1 MPSKNFPLILVTT
14 WFRFSHV
21 EEIMKM
27 KKLNVSLA
35 ILVTAVMAGN
45 AQTTVNT
52 EPVGYVT
59 VKIIAGTGTAK
70 KLSYISLPLLEKD
83 LPITGKTRG
92 TLTGVTSTTLTDS
105 TAGWTAGALSA
116 PATPYLIAITSGTAV
131 GRIFH
136 IASNAT
142 TGGAVGASA
151 SANTATSVTISTLD
165 TGSGISD
172 LVAAGVAVGDSY
184 EIYGCDTLSSA
195 LGSPSTT
202 GIVSG
207 SSPSA
212 ADSVVIVV
220 NGAAST
226 YFHNGSRWT
235 RVFAGNPDASN
246 VPLLPNYGFSY
257 SRLGSSDINLIPI
270 GTVPTLA
277 RKVQIKNAGLT
288 LLSTYFPADTTLAS
302 LGLQN
307 TAGWTS
313 NASSALAD
321 KVVLVSSTGSAST
334 YWYSG
339 TGWKRVFAGSPPA
352 DSTVIP
358 AGAMVY
364 INKVGTAAG
373 FSTFTQALPY
383 AL

>member
-1 MPSKNFPLILVTT
+1 MN
-14 WFRFSHV
+14 
-21 EEIMKM
+21 M
-27 KKLNVSLA
+27 KKLNVTLA
-35 ILVTAVMAGN
+35 ILVAAVMAGN
-45 AQTTVNT
+45 AQTVNS

-105 TAGWTAGALSA
+105 NAGWAAGALSA
-116 PATPYLIAITSGTAV
+116 PNAPYLIAITSGTAA

-172 LVAAGVAVGDSY
+172 LVAAGVAAGDSY

-202 GIVSG
+202 GIVS
-207 SSPSA
+207 SSSSSA
-212 ADSVVIVV
+212 ADTVVIVL
-220 NGAAST
+220 NGTAST
-226 YFHNGSRWT
+226 YFHNGTRWT

-246 VPLLPNYGFSY
+246 VPLLPNHGFSY
-257 SRLGSSDINLIPI
+257 SRLGSTDITLTPF
-270 GTVPTLA
+270 GSVPTLA

-288 LLSTYFPADTTLAS
+288 LLSTYYPADTTLAS

-307 TAGWTS
+307 TPGWTG

-339 TGWKRVFAGSPPA
+339 TGWKRVFAGSPAA

-364 INKVGTAAG
+364 INKVGTTAG

-383 AL
+383 PL

>member
-1 MPSKNFPLILVTT
+1 MQVVFMKETT
-14 WFRFSHV
+14 N
-21 EEIMKM
+21 M
-27 KKLNVSLA
+27 KKLNLSLA
-35 ILVTAVMAGN
+35 ILALAAMSVN
-45 AQTTVNT
+45 AQTVNSD
-52 EPVGYVT
+52 PVGYVT
-59 VKIIAGTGTAK
+59 VKIIAGTGTTK
-70 KLSYISLPLLEKD
+70 KLSYISLPLLDKD

-105 TAGWTAGALSA
+105 SAGWAAGALSS
-116 PATPYLIAITSGTAV
+116 PAAPYLIAITSGIGAGKT
-131 GRIFH
+131 FH

-172 LVAAGVAVGDSY
+172 LVAAGVVAGDSY

-202 GIVSG
+202 GITSG
-207 SSPSA
+207 STATA
-212 ADSVVIVV
+212 ADTVVTVI
-220 NGAAST
+220 NGTAST
-226 YFHNGSRWT
+226 YFHNGTRWT
-235 RVFAGNPDASN
+235 KNFAGNPDASN
-246 VPLLPNYGFSY
+246 VPLLPNLGFSY
-257 SRLGSSDINLIPI
+257 SRLGNTDIVLSPV
-270 GTVPTLA
+270 GSVPTIA

-288 LLSTYFPADTTLAS
+288 LLSVYYPADATLAS

-307 TAGWTS
+307 TPGWTG
-313 NASSALAD
+313 NTLSALAD

-339 TGWKRVFAGSPPA
+339 VRWQKVFAGNPA
-352 DSTVIP
+352 ADTTVIP

-364 INKVGTAAG
+364 INKVGTATG

-383 AL
+383 TL

>member
-1 MPSKNFPLILVTT
+1 LILNVS
-14 WFRFSHV
+14 WFRLSLV
-21 EEIMKM
+21 KEIMNM
-27 KKLNVSLA
+27 KKLNVTLA
-35 ILVTAVMAGN
+35 ILVAAVMAGN
-45 AQTTVNT
+45 AQTAST

-70 KLSYISLPLLEKD
+70 KLSYVSLPLLEKD

-92 TLTGVTSTTLTDS
+92 TLTGVTPTTLTDS

-116 PATPYLIAITSGTAV
+116 PNAPYLVAITSGTAA
-131 GRIFH
+131 GRTFH
-136 IASNAT
+136 IASNAS
-142 TGGAVGASA
+142 TGGAVGAAA
-151 SANTATSVTISTLD
+151 SANTGTTVTISTLD

-172 LVAAGVAVGDSY
+172 LVSAGVAAGDSY

-202 GIVSG
+202 GVVSG
-207 SSPSA
+207 ASSSA
-212 ADSVVIVV
+212 ADTMVVVV
-220 NGAAST
+220 NGTAST
-226 YFHNGSRWT
+226 YFHNGTRWT

-246 VPLLPNYGFSY
+246 VPLLPNLGFSY
-257 SRLGSSDINLIPI
+257 SRIGATDITLTPI
-270 GTVPTLA
+270 GSVPTLA

-288 LLSTYFPADTTLAS
+288 LISTYYPADTTLAS

-307 TAGWTS
+307 TPGWTG

-334 YWYSG
+334 YWYNG
-339 TGWKRVFAGSPPA
+339 TGWRRVFAGNPAA

-358 AGAMVY
+358 VGAMVY
-364 INKVGTAAG
+364 INKVGATAG

-383 AL
+383 TL

>member
-1 MPSKNFPLILVTT
+1 MSLVK
-14 WFRFSHV
+14 
-21 EEIMKM
+21 EIMNM
-27 KKLNVSLA
+27 KKLNVTLA
-35 ILVTAVMAGN
+35 ILVAAVMAGN
-45 AQTTVNT
+45 AQTVSS

-70 KLSYISLPLLEKD
+70 KLSYVSLPLLEKD

-92 TLTGVTSTTLTDS
+92 TLTGVTSTTLIDS

-116 PATPYLIAITSGTAV
+116 PATPYLIAITSGTAS

-172 LVAAGVAVGDSY
+172 LVAAGVAAGDSY

-195 LGSPSTT
+195 LGSPSPT
-202 GIVSG
+202 GVLSG
-207 SSPSA
+207 SSA
-212 ADSVVIVV
+212 TVADSVVIVA
-220 NGAAST
+220 NGTAST
-226 YFHNGSRWT
+226 YFHNGTRWT

-246 VPLLPNYGFSY
+246 VPLLPNHGFSY
-257 SRLGSSDINLIPI
+257 SRIGATDITLTPI
-270 GTVPTLA
+270 GSVPTLA

-288 LLSTYFPADTTLAS
+288 LLSTYYPADTTLAS
-302 LGLQN
+302 LGLQS
-307 TAGWTS
+307 TPGWTG

-334 YWYSG
+334 YWYNG
-339 TGWKRVFAGSPPA
+339 TGWRRVFAGNPAA

-358 AGAMVY
+358 VGAMVY
-364 INKVGTAAG
+364 INKVGATAG

-383 AL
+383 TL